1 MAIMH
6 LALLDKA
13 LELKSNSPFT
23 QVFKPANWINMLAN
37 TKTKSK

>member
-6 LALLDKA
+6 LALQDKA

-23 QVFKPANWINMLAN
+23 QVFKPVNWINTLVN
-37 TKTKSK
+37 TKTA